1 MTCEGLGLMIGVEL
15 VKDPDNRVQDPEAF
29 AHLQRYCLER
39 DLIIIDCGPDG
50 NVIRFIPPLVTTR
63 EELDWAIDLIDA
75 GSVRLRGRRHGS
87 QRGATTRNRQQRS
100 TRAEP
105 NQSDRPSKVA

>member
-1 MTCEGLGLMIGVEL
+1 MIGVEL

-75 GSVRLRGRRHGS
+75 GLSDYEAKS
-87 QRGATTRNRQQRS
+87 GARVRNRSRRADSSKRS
-100 TRAEP
+100 CERH
-105 NQSDRPSKVA
+105 